1 MPQKLDLLLKGGH
14 VIDPANE
21 VDGVRDIGIKHGRIA
36 QVEER
41 IDIDEAD
48 KFIDVSNL
56 VVAPGLIDMHVHAY
70 HTRLHKEGN
79 TVGSLNAD
87 AHFLKE
93 GVTTCV
99 DTGTAGADEMDHF
112 RESVIDKAKT
122 RILAYVNIAA
132 PGIGDHEQTVANFDV
147 KKAAEAASA
156 HDDVVVGIKTAHY
169 WTNDPFDAEH
179 PPWAS
184 VDASVEAGE
193 LCMMPVMVDFWPRP
207 PERPYADLILKH
219 LRPGDI
225 HTHVF
230 ARQFPIVDDEGKVY
244 DYMRE
249 ARTRGIHFDLGH
261 GAASFWYRNAVPALA
276 DRFPPDSISTD
287 LHMGNINGHVHSMLD
302 TMSKCL
308 AMGMPLQ
315 EVIYRSTVTP
325 ARALRRPHLG
335 NLSIGAEAD
344 LVVLGVLQGNFHYR
358 DCGWGLLAGDFRLEA
373 ALTLRAGQ
381 VAWYRHGLSCP
392 HFTQA
397 PEDSGYWDM
406 PEVPVPVP
414 RLWRANEDE

>member
-132 PGIGDHEQTVANFDV
+132 PGMGDHEQTVANFNV

-381 VAWYRHGLSCP
+381 VAWDRHGLSCP

>member
-132 PGIGDHEQTVANFDV
+132 PGMGDHEQTVANFDV

-207 PERPYADLILKH
+207 PERPYAYLILKH

-381 VAWYRHGLSCP
+381 VAWDRHGLSCP

>member
-1 MPQKLDLLLKGGH
+1 MPQNLDLLLKGGH

-36 QVEER
+36 RVEQR

-112 RESVIDKAKT
+112 RETVIDKAKT

-132 PGIGDHEQTVANFDV
+132 PGMGDHEQTVANFDV

-169 WTNDPFDAEH
+169 WTNDPFDAAH

-381 VAWYRHGLSCP
+381 VAWDRHGLSCP

-397 PEDSGYWDM
+397 PADSGYWDI

>member
-132 PGIGDHEQTVANFDV
+132 PGMGDHEQTVANFDV

-381 VAWYRHGLSCP
+381 VAWDRHGLSCP